1 MKSFW
6 TTDSMEVGGLTTSS
20 EKLER
25 IRSDFPILGK
35 TINGHELAYLDNA
48 ATAQKPRSVLDRIN
62 EYYTSE
68 NANVHRGVHTLS
80 QTATETYE
88 AARNRIATFLGASS
102 PREIVFTRG
111 TTEAINLVASSMGVS
126 GIGQGD
132 EIVVSEMEHHSNIV
146 PWQLLCERTGA
157 TMRVVPVSEAGEL
170 EYDEYQASLNERTR
184 LVALVHVSNSLGSIN
199 PVRRIISDAHS
210 LDIPVLLDGAQATP
224 HMRVNV
230 SEIDV
235 DFYCVS
241 SHKMFGPTGFGV
253 LYGKEALLEA
263 LPPYQG
269 GGDMIEEVD
278 FAGTTFNELPHKF
291 EAGTPHIAGAIG
303 FAAAIDYL
311 ESVGFDWI
319 SEQESDLLTYATGRL
334 RDIEGLRIVGEA
346 KQKASVI
353 SFLLGNSHPYDVG
366 TVLDKMG
373 IAVRTGHHCTQ
384 PLMKRYGIPG
394 TVRAS
399 LAFYNTRDEID
410 RLVSGLK
417 KASSLFS

>member
-1 MKSFW
+1 MKGA
-6 TTDSMEVGGLTTSS
+6 ELTISN
-20 EKLER
+20 EMLER
-25 IRSDFPILGK
+25 IRSDFPILDK
-35 TINGHELAYLDNA
+35 TINGHQLAYLDNA
-48 ATAQKPRSVLDRIN
+48 ATAQKPRFVVDRIDK
-62 EYYTSE
+62 YYTEE
-68 NANVHRGVHTLS
+68 NANVHRGVHSLS
-80 QTATETYE
+80 QTATEAYE
-88 AARNRIATFLGASS
+88 GARSRIASFLGASN

-126 GIGQGD
+126 GIEKGD

-157 TMRVVPVSEAGEL
+157 TLRVVPVSDSGEL
-170 EYDEYQASLNERTR
+170 EYDEYQARLNERTK
-184 LVALVHVSNSLGSIN
+184 LVALVHVSNSLGTIN
-199 PVRRIISDAHS
+199 PVRHIISDAHS
-210 LDIPVLLDGAQATP
+210 MGIPVLLDGAQAAP
-224 HMRVNV
+224 HMKVDV
-230 SEIDV
+230 SNLDV
-235 DFYCVS
+235 DYYCVS

-253 LYGKEALLEA
+253 LYGKEAILEA

-291 EAGTPHIAGAIG
+291 EAGTPHIEGAVG

-311 ESVGFDWI
+311 EGIGFDWI

-346 KQKASVI
+346 RQKASVI

-366 TVLDKMG
+366 TVLDKLG

-384 PLMKRYGIPG
+384 PLMKRYDIPG

-410 RLVSGLK
+410 RLVDGLK
-417 KASSLFS
+417 KAAVLFS

>member
-399 LAFYNTRDEID
+399 LAFYNTRGEID